1 MIDDKDM
8 SWFSPQW
15 FKSTALQ
22 IALQYVEKNGSNE
35 KLINQLL
42 ALAVYQKPSVQQL
55 SENLLNTS
63 LLYYTLY

>member
-15 FKSTALQ
+15 FKSIALQ